1 MWLVYD
7 NIAVF
12 MTALVA
18 CVFAWLY
25 GGTIHQANVT
35 VIPWLLLFLV
45 DIMMCFP
52 QRHRGESIYDA
63 RERVW
68 YNMKRD
74 PLVWVALVFLV
85 LMLVPFVNKGLCPIC
100 DYTAVTL
107 KGVPAAPPIPLAPF
121 CVDRQDH
128 FAVLLWFAPAL
139 ASMVAVKHSLLKR
152 GKRAVLAIIVANGL
166 GLSLIGLVQQ
176 VTGAEFPLWQTQYLR
191 GKIPYF
197 FSTFGYPNM
206 GGDYFTML
214 FGISMAL
221 WGWRVD
227 RAAAEE
233 AAGDAD
239 AVKTANHKVFWR
251 KHFMLIPAAVFFL
264 SAMATLSRAAII
276 LVTVLA
282 VLMSAHAL
290 AGAFKRMGKVQRV
303 RACAASL
310 IFVVTVVL
318 SAVYCMPESING
330 QFKTTNRFEFMDR
343 LSGRQQVNTKV
354 AIEVLKDH
362 FFFGC
367 GGWGYKHFAMT
378 KVPERDR
385 IMFQSPGTANVH
397 NDYLQFAVEHG
408 VVGLALLAV
417 MVALLLKPVFSLWRA
432 LANSVK
438 FRPPSKSL
446 ARPVSFFI
454 FPAPAFF
461 MILSACVPLVHAFA
475 DCPLRSP
482 AVLTLF
488 FVSLAAI
495 DGFLPKPKHSHR
507 RG

>member
-128 FAVLLWFAPAL
+128 LAVLLWFAPAL

-166 GLSLIGLVQQ
+166 GLSLIGLVQRSICAGRCRISFPRSAIP
-176 VTGAEFPLWQTQYLR
+176 TWAEIISRCFSAFPWLCGPGA
-191 GKIPYF
+191 
-197 FSTFGYPNM
+197 ST
-206 GGDYFTML
+206 
-214 FGISMAL
+214 A
-221 WGWRVD
+221 
-227 RAAAEE
+227 
-233 AAGDAD
+233 
-239 AVKTANHKVFWR
+239 
-251 KHFMLIPAAVFFL
+251 
-264 SAMATLSRAAII
+264 
-276 LVTVLA
+276 
-282 VLMSAHAL
+282 
-290 AGAFKRMGKVQRV
+290 
-303 RACAASL
+303 
-310 IFVVTVVL
+310 
-318 SAVYCMPESING
+318 
-330 QFKTTNRFEFMDR
+330 
-343 LSGRQQVNTKV
+343 
-354 AIEVLKDH
+354 
-362 FFFGC
+362 
-367 GGWGYKHFAMT
+367 
-378 KVPERDR
+378 
-385 IMFQSPGTANVH
+385 
-397 NDYLQFAVEHG
+397 
-408 VVGLALLAV
+408 
-417 MVALLLKPVFSLWRA
+417 
-432 LANSVK
+432 
-438 FRPPSKSL
+438 RPPRRQL
-446 ARPVSFFI
+446 AMPMR
-454 FPAPAFF
+454 
-461 MILSACVPLVHAFA
+461 
-475 DCPLRSP
+475 
-482 AVLTLF
+482 
-488 FVSLAAI
+488 
-495 DGFLPKPKHSHR
+495 
-507 RG
+507 